1 MDVLKQLAIEWAK
14 AEVFSTRFF
23 IFFAIGFLIAS
34 VGFWQLGKTDL
45 AKAYI
50 IPTLVAGILLLII
63 GSGTNYA
70 NIQRIKKFEKDFDAD
85 KTAFY
90 QSEIERSESTLK
102 QFTFVFKVV
111 PILIIVA
118 ALLILFINTPTWRA
132 ISITSISI
140 LTVILLIDG
149 NAQSRIENYHKEL
162 KLLGSKN
169 EIKKELPTEKKNR

>member
-1 MDVLKQLAIEWAK
+1 MELLKLATEWAK

-63 GSGTNYA
+63 GSGLVYTN
-70 NIQRIKKFEKDFDAD
+70 IKRVKQFEKDFNTD
-85 KTAFY
+85 KSAFY

-102 QFTFVFKVV
+102 QFIVVFKVV

-118 ALLILFINTPTWRA
+118 AFLILFVNTPTLRA
-132 ISITSISI
+132 ISVTAISMFI
-140 LTVILLIDG
+140 VILLIDG
-149 NAQSRIENYHKEL
+149 TAHSRIEAYYEEL
-162 KLLGSKN
+162 KLVDIEN
-169 EIKKELPTEKKNR
+169 EIKK